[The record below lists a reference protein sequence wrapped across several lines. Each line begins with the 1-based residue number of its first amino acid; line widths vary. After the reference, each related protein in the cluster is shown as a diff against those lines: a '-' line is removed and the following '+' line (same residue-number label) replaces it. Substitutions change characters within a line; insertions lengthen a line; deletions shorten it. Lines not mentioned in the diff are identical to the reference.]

1 VTTLERGISTS
12 EDVLDAV
19 ERLAPAIAARA
30 AEVEA
35 DRRLPADLLGALTA
49 AGVFR
54 LLRPA
59 AVGGLEAALPDA
71 LPVYEA
77 LARADAS
84 VGWTALIGSASW
96 LDLAGLPRDGF
107 DELFA
112 GAPDA
117 ITAGV
122 FAPSGAIAAEDGGH
136 RVTGRWSFASGCEH
150 AHWIYGNCVE
160 EVVEGVPRF
169 RIAVFSPDQVTIED
183 TWTVSGL
190 EGTGSHHFRVES
202 VLVPARRTVAPM
214 ADPPCIDVPIA
225 RAPVPSM
232 LALAVA
238 TVALGIARGALDD
251 VLALAGGKVPLL
263 DHEPLAA
270 NPTFHMELAVADTRL
285 GAGRALIHE
294 TTGGLWRAAVEGT
307 EPTLPERARI
317 RAAATWA
324 TEQAA
329 DVVRA
334 AHRAGGGGAVYATS
348 PLQRRLRDIDALTQH
363 FLVRRDTITTAGAIL
378 AGQDV
383 RIPVF

>member
-1 VTTLERGISTS
+1 VATLERGITTS
-12 EDVLDAV
+12 EDVLGAV
-19 ERLAPAIAARA
+19 ERLAPAIGARA
-30 AEVEA
+30 PEVEA
-35 DRRLPADLLGALTA
+35 GRRLPADLLDALTA

-71 LPVYEA
+71 LAVYEA
-77 LARADAS
+77 LARADGS

-96 LDLAGLPRDGF
+96 IDLARLPRDGF
-107 DELFA
+107 DELFD

-122 FAPSGAIAAEDGGH
+122 FAPSGAIAEEDGGH

-150 AHWIYGNCVE
+150 AHWIYGNCIE
-160 EVVEGVPRF
+160 GVVDGVPRF

-190 EGTGSHHFRVES
+190 EGTGSHHFRVDS
-202 VLVPARRTVAPM
+202 VLVPGRRTAVPLAG
-214 ADPPCIDVPIA
+214 PPCIDVPIA

-238 TVALGIARGALDD
+238 TVALGIARGALED
-251 VLALAGGKVPLL
+251 VLALAGDKVPLL
-263 DHEPLAA
+263 DHDPLAA
-270 NPTFHMELAVADTRL
+270 NPTFHMELAAADTGLR
-285 GAGRALIHE
+285 AARALVHE
-294 TTGGLWRAAVEGT
+294 TTGGLWRAAVAGR
-307 EPTLPERARI
+307 EPTLPDRARM

-329 DVVRA
+329 DVARA

-363 FLVRRDTITTAGAIL
+363 FLVRRDTLTTAGAIL
-378 AGQDV
+378 AGRKV
-383 RIPVF
+383 PIPIF